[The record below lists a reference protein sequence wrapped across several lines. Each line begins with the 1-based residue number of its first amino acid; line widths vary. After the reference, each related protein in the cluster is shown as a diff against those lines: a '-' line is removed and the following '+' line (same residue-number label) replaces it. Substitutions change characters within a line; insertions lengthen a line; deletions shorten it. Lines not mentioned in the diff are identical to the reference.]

1 VPDTIEDEPGG
12 DTETRIDEMKA
23 MTMMGYLDHD
33 GSWMNG
39 YGMLFMVLVWGAL
52 IALGVW
58 AVVRTTRANP
68 VGPTSAESP
77 RQILD
82 RRFASGEID
91 AEQYAAARRVLE
103 GRSIEDAS
111 TRS

>member
-1 VPDTIEDEPGG
+1 
-12 DTETRIDEMKA
+12 MKA
-23 MTMMGYLDHD
+23 IAMMGYLEHD

-39 YGMLFMVLVWGAL
+39 FGMLFMVLVWGAL

-58 AVVRTTRANP
+58 AVARSTRGNS

-82 RRFASGEID
+82 RRLASGEID
-91 AEQYAAARRVLE
+91 AEEYAATRRVLE
-103 GRSIEDAS
+103 GRSIEDAAP
-111 TRS
+111 RS

>member
-1 VPDTIEDEPGG
+1 
-12 DTETRIDEMKA
+12 MKA
-23 MTMMGYLDHD
+23 ITMMGYWND
-33 GSWMNG
+33 GGGWMNG
-39 YGMLFMVLVWGAL
+39 FGMLFMVLVWGAL

-58 AVVRTTRANP
+58 VVVRTTRGNP

-103 GRSIEDAS
+103 GRSIEDAAP
-111 TRS
+111 RS

>member
-1 VPDTIEDEPGG
+1 
-12 DTETRIDEMKA
+12 MKA

-39 YGMLFMVLVWGAL
+39 FGMLFMVLVWGAL

-58 AVVRTTRANP
+58 AVVRTTRGNT
-68 VGPTSAESP
+68 VGHTSAESP

-82 RRFASGEID
+82 RRFATGEID

-103 GRSIEDAS
+103 GRSIEDAAP
-111 TRS
+111 RS

>member
-1 VPDTIEDEPGG
+1 
-12 DTETRIDEMKA
+12 MKA
-23 MTMMGYLDHD
+23 IAMMGYLGHD

-39 YGMLFMVLVWGAL
+39 FGMLFMVLVWGGL

-58 AVVRTTRANP
+58 AVVRTTRGNP
-68 VGPTSAESP
+68 VGHTSAESP

-91 AEQYAAARRVLE
+91 AEQYASARRALE
-103 GRSIEDAS
+103 GRSIEDAVP
-111 TRS
+111 RS

>member
-1 VPDTIEDEPGG
+1 
-12 DTETRIDEMKA
+12 
-23 MTMMGYLDHD
+23 MMGYWND
-33 GSWMNG
+33 GGGWMNG

-58 AVVRTTRANP
+58 AVARTTRGNP
-68 VGPTSAESP
+68 VAHTSAESP

-103 GRSIEDAS
+103 GRSIEDAAP
-111 TRS
+111 RS